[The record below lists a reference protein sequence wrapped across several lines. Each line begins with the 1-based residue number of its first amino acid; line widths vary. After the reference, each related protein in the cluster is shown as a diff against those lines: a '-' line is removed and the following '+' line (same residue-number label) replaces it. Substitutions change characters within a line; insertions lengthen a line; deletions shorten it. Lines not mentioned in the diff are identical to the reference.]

1 MRTAR
6 AGHATVSFRAERGI
20 SLRSARTQGE
30 ILRSAQNDTVG
41 GFPCIDM
48 IRVLVKA
55 SSPMAKAGLESL
67 LRPYS
72 ALRLVEDHSK
82 AARGVESELPTDVLL
97 VEAETLADP
106 AAREALDWA
115 GTGAAAILLVRD
127 PAAEPVADALRAG
140 VKAVLPS
147 GMEGPEIA
155 AAIEAAAAGLTV
167 LESASLDLLLR
178 APGAFAKGTSE
189 ILVEPL
195 TEREL
200 EVLELVA
207 AGLGNKEVASR
218 LEISEHTVKFHVA
231 SIMGKLG
238 AGSRTEAV
246 TLAIR
251 QGMIMV

>member
-1 MRTAR
+1 MSSVFHLFPATENTKHDSGVRTL
-6 AGHATVSFRAERGI
+6 ATGASTSKG
-20 SLRSARTQGE
+20 RSACATCMV
-30 ILRSAQNDTVG
+30 N
-41 GFPCIDM
+41 
-48 IRVLVKA
+48 VLVKA
-55 SSPMAKAGLESL
+55 SSPLAKAGLESL

-72 ALRLVEDHSK
+72 ALRLVEDPGK
-82 AARGVESELPTDVLL
+82 DARGVESELPADVLL
-97 VEAETLADP
+97 VEADTLSDP

-115 GTGAAAILLVRD
+115 GTGAAAVLLVRN
-127 PAAEPVADALRAG
+127 PAAESVAEALRAG
-140 VKAVLPS
+140 VRAVLPS
-147 GMEGPEIA
+147 GVDGLEIA
-155 AAIEAAAAGLTV
+155 AAIEAAVAGLTV

-178 APGAFAKGTSE
+178 APGALAKGTSDT
-189 ILVEPL
+189 LVEPL

-251 QGMIMV
+251 QGLIMV

>member
-1 MRTAR
+1 
-6 AGHATVSFRAERGI
+6 
-20 SLRSARTQGE
+20 
-30 ILRSAQNDTVG
+30 
-41 GFPCIDM
+41 M

-72 ALRLVEDHSK
+72 ALRLVDEQSK
-82 AARGVESELPTDVLL
+82 DARGFESELPADVLL
-97 VEAETLADP
+97 VEADTLSDP
-106 AAREALDWA
+106 AARDALDWA
-115 GTGAAAILLVRD
+115 STGAAAVLLVRN
-127 PAAEPVADALRAG
+127 PAAEPVTEALRAG
-140 VKAVLPS
+140 VRAVLPS
-147 GMEGPEIA
+147 GMDGPEIA

-167 LESASLDLLLR
+167 LERTGLDLLLR
-178 APGAFAKGTSE
+178 APGLPRKGTSDA
-189 ILVEPL
+189 LVEPL

-251 QGMIMV
+251 HGLIMV